1 MRQLPCDKRG
11 GGLAAADSGRARFG
25 LVDDDD
31 DDDQINEQ
39 QCLDEIQIR
48 TIKRP
53 DAAAATP
60 APFAHSAMRSQIS
73 GEIMVAARPTHQP
86 HQAEASVVSVVKMEP
101 KWPSS
106 HPPSSRNYGEKLV
119 GMSLNRTMCYCNWMR
134 IASMFTGRKQNR
146 LERKRNYGNKSVRMN
161 LNMTVCYCNWRR
173 ISSVFTGRKPN
184 RLERKRL

>member
-106 HPPSSRNYGEKLV
+106 HPPSSRDEALFFVNLEDLAVIQELWREIGWDELEQDNVLLQLDADCLNVYRKKAEQTRKEKEL
-119 GMSLNRTMCYCNWMR
+119 W
-134 IASMFTGRKQNR
+134 K
-146 LERKRNYGNKSVRMN
+146 
-161 LNMTVCYCNWRR
+161 
-173 ISSVFTGRKPN
+173 
-184 RLERKRL
+184 